1 MSRKGMTTDGT
12 PARKSRRIVDEDEDD
27 DEELP
32 DIRNPAFMTYQKPTT
47 PQPAEEKADQESDD
61 EGLFSAD
68 DDDDDDEGSDKDEK
82 RSPNKKR
89 YSRV

>member
-1 MSRKGMTTDGT
+1 MATDGT
-12 PARKSRRIVDEDEDD
+12 PARKLRRIVDEDD

-47 PQPAEEKADQESDD
+47 PQPAEERGDQESDD

-68 DDDDDDEGSDKDEK
+68 DDDDDEGSDKNEK

-89 YSRV
+89 YSYV